1 MNNFKYLKE
10 VIVIFEKYIQEFGGQ
25 VVPCSTEEI
34 NILES
39 MLSQTYRLPAAYKEF
54 LLYGGKKMA
63 GLFSIANF
71 SYQNA
76 KYWLEHRGE
85 IFDIIYGED
94 SDAQLPPDM
103 FVIEEYLGT
112 SVAYFRLTEGED
124 PPVYRW
130 DENGTLRG
138 LEVAKKIQDS
148 FSECIKHHIRL
159 KGCHKM
165 RQKISKMLKAKKS
178 PRGQQF
184 WIPRFTELKEGVT
197 LQDLTGHYFG
207 FYVVDDLEEAADNC
221 GLSFESYLEELSG
234 WKCRKVS
241 EDDTEVRFFPPKT

>member
-1 MNNFKYLKE
+1 MENFKYLTE
-10 VIVIFEKYIQEFGGQ
+10 VIILFEKYLKEFGGQ
-25 VVPCSTEEI
+25 VVPCTHEEV
-34 NILES
+34 NILEL
-39 MLSQTYRLPAAYKEF
+39 MLPQPYRLPAAYKEF

-130 DENGTLRG
+130 DEDGTLRG
-138 LEVAKKIQDS
+138 LEAAKKLQDS
-148 FSECIKHHIRL
+148 FSECLKNCIRIKGRY
-159 KGCHKM
+159 KM
-165 RQKISKMLKAKKS
+165 GQKINRLLKAKTP

-184 WIPRFTELKEGVT
+184 WLPTCNEFREGVPPET
-197 LQDLTGHYFG
+197 LSKYLGIAPQEVQKITALVGLDL
-207 FYVVDDLEEAADNC
+207 D
-221 GLSFESYLEELSG
+221 SYLEELSG
-234 WKCRKVS
+234 WKCRKVA
-241 EDDTEVRFFPPKT
+241 EDDNEVRFFPPET